1 MVLYD
6 TLVRGVHDGEIHS
19 DYNFELL
26 EYNGK
31 NEVVRVIYTR
41 ECGSL

>member
-19 DYNFELL
+19 GYNFELL
-26 EYNGK
+26 EYNGR